1 MGDTN
6 TTLSFRINKEDVKY
20 LLSALIGRIIKRNS
34 DTVTEDV
41 KQLSELLADRENY
54 DVKEIL
60 TTMKSV
66 VDSYQNI
73 INEINNTSDIVL
85 ALVPPRPN
93 PLEAL
98 GVSFESPSDTEVLED
113 LPDLK
118 EDSLGID
125 SGSE

>member
-73 INEINNTSDIVL
+73 IDEINNTSDIVL
-85 ALVPPRPN
+85 ALVPPKPI